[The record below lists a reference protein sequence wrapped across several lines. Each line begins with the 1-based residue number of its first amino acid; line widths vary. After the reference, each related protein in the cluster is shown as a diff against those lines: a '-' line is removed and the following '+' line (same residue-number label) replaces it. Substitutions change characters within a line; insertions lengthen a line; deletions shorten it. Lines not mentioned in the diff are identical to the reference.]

1 MADAILEGREG
12 LNAAAL
18 ETKKESTDEN
28 TVEVSSDEGKPSEGV
43 VDGSDDSEDEE

>member
-18 ETKKESTDEN
+18 ETKKESTAEE
-28 TVEVSSDEGKPSEGV
+28 TVEVSSDEDKPSEEL
-43 VDGSDDSEDEE
+43 VDDSDDSEDEE